1 MKILLAVFIFILA
14 FDASAVVVKIDGC
27 VVKKVILTK
36 NDKGRVI
43 IKRVRLKNPECG
55 KPKPATEDA
64 LQEIE
69 ITERDYSAPPLPQ
82 EKDDE

>member
-27 VVKKVILTK
+27 VVKKMILTK
-36 NDKGRVI
+36 NDKGRII

-55 KPKPATEDA
+55 KPKPATEVMA
-64 LQEIE
+64 K
-69 ITERDYSAPPLPQ
+69 DYSAPAPPTR
-82 EKDDE
+82 ERR